1 MEFTSVT
8 IIIGATDETE
18 SLHKTVDY
26 VMQNCDYDDIGKI
39 LMIHSKNASQGC
51 INTMNEL
58 EALYPGKVFAMQ
70 QIRNGIGG
78 AIQDGFDAADTSHIM
93 ILPSDLAIGLD
104 CVPEMIRRAK
114 LAPDVISK
122 TSRWANKDSFHNYSG
137 VRKTFNGLSQIF
149 LGVLYGNTL
158 TDYTNPVQTAPTEIY
173 KSSVWKELSFPFLL
187 EMVIVPLRRGYSFEE
202 FAVECYGREEGRSKN
217 SAIKTAMYLKPALR
231 VRFTPK
237 NKLRRG

>member
-26 VMQNCDYDDIGKI
+26 VMQNCDHDDIGKVLI
-39 LMIHSKNASQGC
+39 IHSKNASQGC
-51 INTMNEL
+51 RNTMSEL
-58 EALYPGKVFAMQ
+58 ETLYPGKVLAMQ

-78 AIQDGFDAADTSHIM
+78 AIQDGFDAAQTSHVM
-93 ILPSDLAIGLD
+93 VLPSDLAIGLD

-173 KSSVWKELSFPFLL
+173 KNSVWKELSFPFLL

-237 NKLRRG
+237 NKLRKG

>member
-26 VMQNCDYDDIGKI
+26 VMQNCDHDDIGKV

-51 INTMNEL
+51 RNTMNEL

-78 AIQDGFDAADTSHIM
+78 AIQDGFDAANTSHIM